1 MIKGAIRYFFNKTTE
16 FNKTLRP
23 IIDILPNSLRNK
35 LKELRED
42 SYIKHLKTVNNRA
55 ELKRTLLYENGRYQ
69 NLSIDQR
76 LDQGANIVGPATLK
90 TGIGEHLRL
99 VAQAF
104 KDQRINFSIE
114 NYDLGALHNND
125 ALTLNEFVRE
135 DYTYNTNIFCLS
147 SDKLVAFAQK
157 ENATLMKCRYN
168 IHYGAWELSS
178 YPDQWLP
185 LMNLIDE
192 VWAISTFMQE
202 SVSEK
207 SSVPVIHMPLPVDFA
222 IHKKFSR
229 KYHGL
234 PQHMFLFIFAFDMA
248 SSVYRK
254 NPFAVIEAFNRSFE
268 KNNEDVGFV
277 IKVNKL
283 SSVRQQREEAEKLSL
298 LVKDQ
303 KNIFLV
309 DKILDREEMLGLINV
324 CDAYISLHRS
334 EGFGLGMAEAMKMG
348 KPVIATNYSGNTD
361 FMNNN
366 NSCLVDYRLVSVK
379 KGEYIHG
386 DGQVWA
392 EPDIDHAAYYMRK
405 LFENRKYTS
414 SLGLAAKKYMDENY
428 NFKVI
433 GEKYK
438 KRLKLIG
445 AVD

>member
-1 MIKGAIRYFFNKTTE
+1 MIKGLIRYAFNKATE
-16 FNKTLRP
+16 YNKMLRP
-23 IIDILPNSLRNK
+23 IIDMLPESLRIK

-42 SYIKHLKTVNNRA
+42 SYINHLKMVDNRT
-55 ELKRTLLYENGRYQ
+55 ESKRRLIYGNGKYK
-69 NLSIDQR
+69 NMSLDKR
-76 LDQGANIVGPATLK
+76 LDRGVNIVGPATLK

-104 KDQRINFSIE
+104 RDQHIGFSIE

-125 ALTLNEFVRE
+125 ALTLNGFVRE

-147 SDKLVAFAQK
+147 SDKFVAFAQK
-157 ENATLMKCRYN
+157 ENATLLKGRYN

-178 YPDQWLP
+178 YPDQWIP

-192 VWAISTFMQE
+192 VWAISKFMQE

-207 SSVPVIHMPLPVDFA
+207 SSVPVIHMPLPVDFVA
-222 IHKKFSR
+222 PAKFSR
-229 KYHGL
+229 KYYDL
-234 PQHMFLFIFAFDMA
+234 PQHMFLFMFAFDMA
-248 SSVYRK
+248 SSIHRK

-277 IKVNKL
+277 IKVTKL
-283 SSVRQQREEAEKLSL
+283 SSVKQQREEVENLSL
-298 LVKDQ
+298 LVKGHN
-303 KNIFLV
+303 NIFLI

-324 CDAYISLHRS
+324 CNAYVSLHRS

-366 NSCLVDYRLVSVK
+366 NSCLVDCTLVPVK

-386 DGQVWA
+386 EGQVWA

-405 LFENRKYTS
+405 LFKDREYAF
-414 SLGLAAKKYMDENY
+414 SLGLAAEKYINENY

-438 KRLKLIG
+438 KRLRLIG
-445 AVD
+445 AID